1 MGEEMSKE
9 VAYYIVYKTRPG
21 TEITWYYYFVTGY
34 AVLLSWQRIIKQTE
48 LIDLILG
55 LWFWFYTTN
64 DKQINNIIYLI
75 EKCTVKSLSLKKEN
89 EFPY

>member
-1 MGEEMSKE
+1 MFNFLNLTSH
-9 VAYYIVYKTRPG
+9 YIVYKTRPG
-21 TEITWYYYFVTGY
+21 TEITEYYYFVTGC
-34 AVLLSWQRIIKQTE
+34 AVLLSWQRITKQTE

-64 DKQINNIIYLI
+64 DKEINNNFYLI
-75 EKCTVKSLSLKKEN
+75 EKSTVKFLSLKKEN